1 MKKCF
6 YALTAALLALTS
18 CSSQEEPVMGAE
30 DGEVTTVTLSLALPS
45 QPQSRVTVD
54 TEYGKAQAIDQV
66 EYAVYDIDGNLVYSS
81 DSEDSEMQAKV
92 DTDDYGHY
100 TLEVTLLTHHTYTV
114 YCWASAKGAPYK
126 FNIPENMNTGVTVS
140 VDYSEG
146 IPANNEKCDAFFGK
160 RTFSVLETQNDDKDY
175 MITLY
180 RPFAQVN
187 ILCSD
192 KELAKEIYKS
202 KGKDGKEIGISS
214 IEVAI
219 VNGKGAGAYSNLN
232 FDTYIASE
240 IAENVVYKAQFE
252 KGWKSLVHAGSADVA
267 EYHYLATCYLMT
279 GVSVDTSE
287 AKYALGGY
295 GTQQETTDLKITITY
310 DNGEKTIVTRE
321 NVPVRRSWRTNIYG
335 DILTSQANINYRI
348 NYGWGP
354 NINNGTIEVT
364 DEGGSNEKPGTEGE
378 NEIELS

>member
-30 DGEVTTVTLSLALPS
+30 DGEVTTVTLSIALPS

-54 TEYGKAQAIDQV
+54 TEYGRAQAIDQV

-81 DSEDSEMQAKV
+81 NIKDSEMQATV
-92 DTDDYGHY
+92 DKGDYGHY
-100 TLEVTLLTHHTYTV
+100 TLNVTLLTHHTYTV
-114 YCWASAKGAPYK
+114 YCWASAEGSPYK
-126 FNIPENMNTGVTVS
+126 FNIPENMKDGVTVS

-146 IPANNEKCDAFFGK
+146 IPANDEKCDAFFGK
-160 RTFSVLETQNDDKDY
+160 RTFNVLETQKDDRDY

-192 KELAKEIYKS
+192 KDLAQEIYKS
-202 KGKDGKEIGISS
+202 KGKDGKKVGISS

-219 VNGKGAGAYSNLN
+219 VNGKGAGAYSTLN
-232 FDTYIASE
+232 FDTYIASK
-240 IAENVVYKAQFE
+240 ITENVVYKAQF
-252 KGWKSLVHAGSADVA
+252 KNGWNSLVKAGTAAADD
-267 EYHYLATCYLMT
+267 YYYLATCYLMT
-279 GVSVDTSE
+279 GVSVDISE

-310 DNGEKTIVTRE
+310 DNDEQTIVTRE

-348 NYGWGP
+348 NYEWGP
-354 NINNGTIEVT
+354 NINNGTIEIT
-364 DEGGSNEKPGTEGE
+364 DEGGSNENPKTEGE
-378 NEIELS
+378 NEDEL